1 MNESILN
8 VLMYLFENHM
18 EENCNIP
25 LNEEALISEL
35 KQAGFDPK
43 VINQALDWLDGL
55 GEFSKIPTLASTT
68 FRILSPEE
76 SYHIDVQCWGYL
88 LFLEQSG
95 ILDPLSREIVIDR
108 LLNLSERIDLAQLK
122 WVTLMVLFNKTDNRE
137 ALQTMEQLVL
147 SAGSDKLH

>member
-1 MNESILN
+1 MSISILN
-8 VLMYLFENHM
+8 VLMHLFENYM
-18 EENCNIP
+18 EDNCRIP
-25 LNEEALISEL
+25 LSEEALINEL

-43 VINQALDWLDGL
+43 EINDALNWLDGL
-55 GEFSKIPTLASTT
+55 EEASKIPTVTGNT
-68 FRILSPEE
+68 YRILTQEE
-76 SYHIDVQCWGYL
+76 LYHIDTECWGYL

-108 LLNLSERIDLAQLK
+108 LMNLSEKIDIAQLK

-147 SAGSDKLH
+147 ASGSEKPH